1 VWCYDECDMRARRD
15 GICKSVGFV
24 SELQPCCIVCL
35 SSVVFYSS
43 WLKNGGEGI
52 GSENGIVPYQ
62 VVFVITWHHL
72 TPSNYRRDWHTRSQ
86 RVHVHVKKYIP
97 PWAGT
102 THICSS
108 LISTAMTHA
117 QRSRPGCSGCCCI
130 SCYVLI
136 SYNYRKRTRPSISRP
151 RSASRCQSWS
161 SNMTHAFPSYTY

>member
-1 VWCYDECDMRARRD
+1 MRARRD

-35 SSVVFYSS
+35 SSVVLYS

-62 VVFVITWHHL
+62 VVFVITWHHQ
-72 TPSNYRRDWHTRSQ
+72 TPSNNRRDWHTRSQ
-86 RVHVHVKKYIP
+86 RVHVHVKEYIP

-108 LISTAMTHA
+108 LINTAMTHA

-136 SYNYRKRTRPSISRP
+136 GYNYQQRTRPSISRP
-151 RSASRCQSWS
+151 QSASRCQSWS
-161 SNMTHAFPSYTY
+161 SNMTHTFPSHTY